1 MHIEPAGPLCSWQA
15 FSRGWCECRRDLA
28 LSPAAGVEAA
38 RAHPILRRS
47 ALFGLPGSYRT
58 HRCGG
63 GQERQQGGNG
73 AG

>member
-1 MHIEPAGPLCSWQA
+1 MQRALSSSLQPAGIECE
-15 FSRGWCECRRDLA
+15 SRRGLA

-47 ALFGLPGSYRT
+47 AISGLRESYRRY
-58 HRCGG
+58 RCGG
-63 GQERQQGGNG
+63 GQERQQDGNG